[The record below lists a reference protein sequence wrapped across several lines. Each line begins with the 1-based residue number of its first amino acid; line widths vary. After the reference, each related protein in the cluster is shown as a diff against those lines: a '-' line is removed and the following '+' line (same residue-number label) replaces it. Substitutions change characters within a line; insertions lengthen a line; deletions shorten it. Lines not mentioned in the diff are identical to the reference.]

1 MMKKVLLA
9 GAVSAVVLT
18 SVVQAKVEHSP
29 YIGLGLG
36 AVGFRNTI
44 DITRIDPIRTA
55 TDNPNSNKQ
64 AAALGLILGY
74 GFNIDSFHVAAELDY
89 YYNSSSRAKSS
100 VNIPAISAYSTGV
113 SSNGAFGAA
122 LRLGYWLSQ
131 NHLIYLRGGVEV
143 RRFDFNTDVT
153 VGGHPNVSSHD
164 TRLAFTPG
172 LGFEMKLN
180 DNLSLNL
187 EARMAYYSSKE
198 RSATNALG
206 ATTRGKYRPH
216 VDSALLSVRYKIG
229 PLFS

>member
-9 GAVSAVVLT
+9 GAVSAVALT
-18 SVVQAKVEHSP
+18 SVVQAKVERSP

-44 DITRIDPIRTA
+44 NINENAVTSH
-55 TDNPNSNKQ
+55 NPNSNKQ
-64 AAALGLILGY
+64 AAAIGLILGY
-74 GFNIDSFHVAAELDY
+74 GVNVDSFHIGAELDY
-89 YYNSSSRAKSS
+89 YYNTSTRAKSD
-100 VNIPAISAYSTGV
+100 VNVPNGYATGV
-113 SSNGAFGAA
+113 SSNGSFGAA

-143 RRFDFNTDVT
+143 RRFDFNVDRQ
-153 VGGHPNVSSHD
+153 GANALPSVSSHD

-187 EARMAYYSSKE
+187 EARTAYYSSKE
-198 RSATNALG
+198 RSATNVAG
-206 ATTRGKYRPH
+206 TTRGKYRPH